1 MDIDVIEV
9 VLRFNDGVV
18 DDIID
23 QLLIMSIDFDD
34 RDFVDIFLE
43 FIFFVCLLV
52 IICYIIVIVIYYI
65 CMLVLYFYVIYEYL
79 VVEKYIVICY
89 FGYICRL
96 IVK

>member
-1 MDIDVIEV
+1 MFLIMDIDVIEV

-52 IICYIIVIVIYYI
+52 MICYINVIVY
-65 CMLVLYFYVIYEYL
+65 LLYMYVSVIFLCYL
-79 VVEKYIVICY
+79 
-89 FGYICRL
+89 
-96 IVK
+96 

>member
-1 MDIDVIEV
+1 MFLIMDIDVIEV

-52 IICYIIVIVIYYI
+52 IICYINVIVYLLYMYVSVI
-65 CMLVLYFYVIYEYL
+65 CEYL
-79 VVEKYIVICY
+79 VVEKY
-89 FGYICRL
+89 
-96 IVK
+96 

>member
-1 MDIDVIEV
+1 MFLIMDIDVIEV

-52 IICYIIVIVIYYI
+52 IICYINVIVY
-65 CMLVLYFYVIYEYL
+65 LLYMYVSVIFLCYL
-79 VVEKYIVICY
+79 
-89 FGYICRL
+89 
-96 IVK
+96 

>member
-1 MDIDVIEV
+1 MFLIMDIDVIEV

-23 QLLIMSIDFDD
+23 QLLIMSIDVDD

-52 IICYIIVIVIYYI
+52 IICYISVIVY
-65 CMLVLYFYVIYEYL
+65 LLYMYVSVIFLCYL
-79 VVEKYIVICY
+79 
-89 FGYICRL
+89 
-96 IVK
+96 

>member
-1 MDIDVIEV
+1 MFLIMDIDVIEV

-23 QLLIMSIDFDD
+23 QLLIMSIDVDD

-52 IICYIIVIVIYYI
+52 IICYINVIVY
-65 CMLVLYFYVIYEYL
+65 LLYMYVSVIFLCYL
-79 VVEKYIVICY
+79 
-89 FGYICRL
+89 
-96 IVK
+96 